1 MSGEKIR
8 KSAGYA
14 EFKPVCTVKASEAI
28 YEQIRRSILDGRF
41 KAGDKLPSERTLITQ
56 FKRSRPTVR
65 EALRMLE
72 QSGLV
77 RIVPGGGATVQHFA
91 ASNIEEPLETMLHLE
106 RISAKEI
113 YEFRIVLEQAMLA
126 WCVERRTDEDLRA
139 FREIVAAAEGCLGH
153 WETFLLQDLAFHRRI
168 AEAGRNG
175 LVAVVYRVL
184 YRILSETMGERF
196 QSLDAEESLLHQR
209 EILECHRNLTR
220 YIEAR
225 DLEAARGCLERHLDR
240 YRTLFC

>member
-1 MSGEKIR
+1 
-8 KSAGYA
+8 
-14 EFKPVCTVKASEAI
+14 
-28 YEQIRRSILDGRF
+28 
-41 KAGDKLPSERTLITQ
+41 
-56 FKRSRPTVR
+56 
-65 EALRMLE
+65 MLE

-77 RIVPGGGATVQHFA
+77 RIVPGGGTTVQHFA

-106 RISAKEI
+106 RISPKEI

-126 WCVERRTDEDLRA
+126 WCVERRTGEDLRA

-184 YRILSETMGERF
+184 YRILSQSMGERF

-209 EILECHRNLTR
+209 EILECHRNLTC

-225 DLEAARGCLERHLDR
+225 NLEAARGCLERHLDR